1 MKKVASILFL
11 LLVLLVG
18 IKIGSSNDI
27 KTTPSDLFEDAKDEF
42 EENIIIPGNNYENI
56 NLKPKEYLPNKIANK
71 ISELL
76 EKLADKIA

>member
-11 LLVLLVG
+11 VLVLLVG
-18 IKIGSSNDI
+18 IKIGSSDDI
-27 KTTPSDLFEDAKDEF
+27 KTTSSDLFEDAKEEF

-56 NLKPKEYLPNKIANK
+56 NLKPKEYLHNKIANK